1 MKKVIYTV
9 EQRKT
14 KTNDFISDE
23 SFETLEEAKRYLEH
37 NKDYAIHSKC
47 FKGQTLSLIKQTY
60 LIDDEDENDVELLE
74 EDFIEEVEF

>member
-23 SFETLEEAKRYLEH
+23 SFDTLEEAKRDLEH
-37 NKDYAIHSKC
+37 NKDYAIHSNC
-47 FKGQTLSLIKQTY
+47 FKGQTMLLIKQTC
-60 LIDDEDENDVELLE
+60 LIDDEYELDVELLE